1 MKKNRKPAL
10 VNSLFKYEN
19 RSVKILKKT
28 MLILQIALFSVI
40 THAQDYQYQWA
51 HSLLDSVLPNGVLV
65 SGLTTPTNAVEEQAS
80 GVAVDNSGN
89 VIIAGFMNGPYVDLA
104 ASPPIVYQAYNEI
117 FIQKRDSE
125 GKLVWSNYIDVGD
138 HIAISPVRISKDIA
152 IDSEDNIYI
161 CGYLINDTTDFDP
174 GPGEAL
180 VDANSAGNVGF
191 VAKYTKDGVFE
202 FVYTIQ
208 GDVGGELN
216 PRHITIDNN
225 NNILVAGMF
234 EKIVDFDAGPG
245 VQKDTADNVGD
256 NFLLKIDN
264 SGNYIWHLAW
274 GGKYTDNVTD
284 IVFDEAG
291 NSYALGLFHDTIDTD
306 PGDQINILSSS
317 ESNSYISKFDAD
329 GNFLWSTFF
338 KSDSSCLALQLAYK
352 DGKLAVAGDYHDP
365 IEVIWGGTSSFTI
378 PEVTPY
384 YSDNAFVIGI
394 DTSGQYLWHYTPQAS
409 LPDDGSNL
417 FKISASSNGW
427 VVGMTASKFID
438 LDNGPGVESVV
449 YDFYTV
455 YAVGLSETGQ
465 YQWNRKLELDA
476 NGSMELKGLEAQ
488 GKDLYLTG
496 YYDDAPLDVNP
507 NPLDTV
513 LLPKWFSKTT
523 FLVKLSDN
531 IAISMCGDYTIGN
544 SSGMEDYPTLSA
556 ALADLKNATIDCDVT
571 FYIEPG
577 TYNDTINLNSL
588 NNGDYTITFQGLDM
602 ETTIIHPL
610 DGVTADKSGI
620 SIVNTNHIVFKNLT
634 LEMDDISGLKVG
646 YLGNGTKGISI
657 DSASD
662 ILLDSLAL
670 SNSNYV
676 AGENT
681 TEYIASAVSLLD
693 VQNVSITNSQF
704 SGAGVL
710 FFIDGVKDL
719 SIESNIL
726 QDAHAH
732 IYYDWVNG
740 TYADSLAIR
749 NNNFTGPVNTGNSAI
764 YLFSNGLGHIT
775 NVVIENNQIDGMNG
789 GDYGMYLNALDQP
802 VIRNNSIQNITNGVF
817 LEGNLDAL
825 LESNTITNISTLA
838 LNLKNGDGDNIV
850 NNILSSDYRALDA
863 YYLSNLRLVHNTFNA
878 YGSGEG
884 VSIFGATA
892 DSLVIVNNIFS
903 VADTTQYE
911 LAMNF
916 IKATNITMDYN
927 LYSGN
932 ATTYTVV
939 VTQIGGIGMPAY
951 NAATLA
957 DWQTLQSDYDQNSQS
972 FVPSFAGS
980 SDYHITSSSDY
991 RFGIW
996 LNDVNTDIDG
1006 DTRSQAIGIDVG
1018 ADQFAGAV
1026 TVPEITSFT
1035 PESGPIGTSVTLF
1048 GTGFST
1054 LPTDN
1059 TVYFGATRAIVTSA
1073 SSSELMVTV
1082 PPGATYKPITVA
1094 VNGLVAA
1101 SDQPFNVTFDGNGD
1115 ITENMFDTAM
1125 VFDAGPV
1132 TLNRSVLGDLDGN
1145 GFSDLVVNDRA
1156 DSVISIFQNT
1166 SSVAG
1171 DITFAA
1177 KIDFSTAGK
1186 SSNVLLSDF
1195 DGDGKLDITVNYGN
1209 YRGISVFRNNS
1220 GSFLGLDARQDF
1232 TLPGTGPLYSI
1243 ASGDLDG
1250 DGKMDLVEVDGNN
1263 HQVYI
1268 LNNTSSGTGSVDFIL
1283 SDSLN
1288 TGSNPTYVAI
1298 ADIDQ
1303 DQLPDIVTL
1312 NLTGSSISVF
1322 LNTGS
1327 GTFLAKQD
1335 FALTKTP
1342 YNLVIGDMDGDGKVD
1357 IGIPCR
1363 GGTGWVTLFM
1373 NNSTPGSLS
1382 LTRTDIADIEMDW
1395 MVFDDINGD
1404 GKTDIIGKRALKDSV
1419 FIVKNTSTP
1428 GSFNFEPKVTIGLN
1442 GVSANTLRSGDL
1454 NNDHEPD
1461 IIAAGFSFYSPG
1473 GKVAVLRNLSS
1484 ANDFVSFSF
1493 AEQKAPATIDEVNHT
1508 IDIDLLDCTD
1518 PTALVAT
1525 FELSPGATAAIS
1537 GGMGASPVYSGV
1549 TIYDYTNPVYFL
1561 VTSEEGGN
1569 QIWSVTVHANS
1580 HADNVTVFE
1589 EACESYLFDSNLL
1602 TTSGTY
1608 GATFTNQN
1616 GCDSLVTLHLT
1627 IMQPDSIV
1635 QYASACG
1642 SFEFDGNILTTS
1654 GQYYA
1659 NYTNHL
1665 GCDSVVILNL
1675 TVNPMDSV
1683 TVNVSA
1689 CESYTFNGNL
1699 LTTSGLYVANYPD
1712 AMGGCDSVVTLNLT
1726 ILEPSTGTDV
1736 ISACE
1741 SYTWIDGIT
1750 YTESNNSAM
1759 YTLTNA
1765 VGCDSVVTLNLTIL
1779 EPSTGTDIVSACE
1792 SYTWI
1797 DGITYTESN
1806 NTATY
1811 TLTNSVGCDSVVTLN
1826 LTILEPSTG
1835 TDVISACESYTWIDG
1850 ITYTQS
1856 NNTAT
1861 YTLTNAVGCDSIVTL
1876 DLTIA
1881 DTCNVNSVF
1890 GISNSDIRVYPNPVQ
1905 DHLVIELPSADF
1917 SKIEI
1922 VDITGKI
1929 VLTQQIEGKEAAIDN
1944 LNFERG
1950 TYILRIVG
1958 KDQTVNSFLLIKN

>member
-1 MKKNRKPAL
+1 MKKLILINKIKMDRNKKSGL
-10 VNSLFKYEN
+10 VYSHLKYGN
-19 RSVKILKKT
+19 TKSGGILKKA
-28 MLILQIALFSVI
+28 MLILQLALFSVI

-51 HSLLDSVLPNGVLV
+51 GSLLDSILPNGVLV
-65 SGLTTPTNAVEEQAS
+65 SDLTKPTNAVEEQAN

-89 VIIAGFMNGPYVDLA
+89 AIITGIMDGPYVDLA
-104 ASPPIVYQAYNEI
+104 ASPPIVYQAYSVI

-138 HIAISPVRISKDIA
+138 HIGIGPIRISKDIA

-161 CGYLINDTTDFDP
+161 CGYTLLDTTDFDP

-180 VDANSAGNVGF
+180 VVPDSACSAGF

-208 GDVGGELN
+208 GAVGGEFN
-216 PRHITIDNN
+216 PRHITVDNN

-274 GGKYTDNVTD
+274 GCKYTDNVTD

-291 NSYALGLFHDTIDTD
+291 NSYTLGLFHDTIDTD
-306 PGDQINILSSS
+306 PGNQISILSAS

-338 KSDSSCLALQLAYK
+338 KSDSSCLALELAYK

-384 YSDNAFVIGI
+384 YDDNVFVIGI

-409 LPDDGSNL
+409 LPDDFSSIA
-417 FKISASSNGW
+417 KISASSNGW
-427 VVGMTASKFID
+427 IVGMSASKFID
-438 LDNGPGVESVV
+438 LDNGPGVDSVV
-449 YDFYTV
+449 YDFYAV

-465 YQWNRKLELDA
+465 YQWNKKLELDA
-476 NGSMELKGLEAQ
+476 NGSMVLNGLEAQ

-496 YYDDAPLDVNP
+496 YYKGAALDVNP
-507 NPLDTV
+507 NLLDTV

-523 FLVKLSDN
+523 FLVKLTDATSIN
-531 IAISMCGDYTIGN
+531 MCGDYTIGN
-544 SSGMEDYPTLSA
+544 SGGTVDYSTISA
-556 ALADLKNATIDCDVT
+556 AIEDLQNATINCDIT
-571 FYIEPG
+571 FTIEPG
-577 TYNDTINLNSL
+577 TYNDTINLDSL
-588 NNGDYTITFQGLDM
+588 SNGDYTITFRGMDM

-610 DGVTADKSGI
+610 NNIAADKSGI
-620 SIVNTNHIVFKNLT
+620 SIINTNHVVFSNIT
-634 LEMDDISGLKVG
+634 LEMDDISGGKVSN
-646 YLGNGTKGISI
+646 LGNGTKGINI
-657 DSASD
+657 ENATD
-662 ILLDSLAL
+662 IMLDSLVL
-670 SNSNYV
+670 SNSNYTV
-676 AGENT
+676 GDNT

-693 VQNVSITNSQF
+693 VQNVTITNSQF

-710 FFIDGVKDL
+710 FFIDGFKDL
-719 SIESNIL
+719 SIEGNTL

-732 IYYDWVNG
+732 IYCDWING

-749 NNNFTGPVNTGNSAI
+749 NNNFTGPVNTGNSVI
-764 YLFSNGLGHIT
+764 YFFSNGLGHIT

-817 LEGNLDAL
+817 LEGNLEAL
-825 LESNTITNISTLA
+825 FESNTITDISTLA

-850 NNILSSDYRALDA
+850 NNILASDNRALAA
-863 YYLSNLRLVHNTFNA
+863 YALSNLRLVHNTFNA

-884 VSIFGATA
+884 VFIFGATA

-939 VTQIGGIGMPAY
+939 VSQIGGVGMPAY

-957 DWQTLQSDYDQNSQS
+957 DWQTIQSDYDQNSQS

-980 SDYHITSSSDY
+980 GDYHITSLDY
-991 RFGIW
+991 RFGTW
-996 LNDVNTDIDG
+996 LSDVNTDIDG
-1006 DTRSQAIGIDVG
+1006 DTRSQAIGVDVG

-1035 PESGPIGTSVTLF
+1035 PESGPVGTSVTLF

-1054 LPTDN
+1054 LPLNN

-1101 SDQPFNVTFDGNGD
+1101 SAQPFKVTFDGNGD

-1125 VFDAGPV
+1125 VFDAGDIE
-1132 TLNRSVLGDLDGN
+1132 LRYADLGDINGDGL
-1145 GFSDLVVNDRA
+1145 SDIVFTSRT
-1156 DSVISIFQNT
+1156 DSIFSIFQNT

-1171 DITFAA
+1171 DINLASKTDFATRGNA
-1177 KIDFSTAGK
+1177 ND
-1186 SSNVLLSDF
+1186 VLLTDF
-1195 DGDGKLDITVNYGN
+1195 DGDGKLDVAVNYGD
-1209 YRGISVFRNNS
+1209 YRGISVFRNNT
-1220 GSFLGLDARQDF
+1220 GSIINFDVRQDF
-1232 TLPGTGPLYSI
+1232 DLPGTGPLNSI
-1243 ASGDLDG
+1243 ASGDFNG
-1250 DGKMDLVEVDGNN
+1250 DGKMDLAEVDFNN
-1263 HQVYI
+1263 HLVYI
-1268 LNNTSSGTGSVDFIL
+1268 FTNTSAGVGSVDFNL
-1283 SDSLN
+1283 SDSLI
-1288 TGSNPTYVAI
+1288 TGTNPLNVAI

-1303 DQLPDIVTL
+1303 DQLPDIVVL
-1312 NLTGSSISVF
+1312 NSTGSSISVF

-1327 GTFLAKQD
+1327 GTFSAKQD
-1335 FALTKTP
+1335 FAIPSTP
-1342 YNLVIGDMDGDGKVD
+1342 FDLVIGDMDGDGVVD
-1357 IGIPCR
+1357 IGVPYVN
-1363 GGTGWVTLFM
+1363 GGASKITLFQ
-1373 NNSTPGSLS
+1373 NNSTPGNLS
-1382 LTRTDIADIEMDW
+1382 LTGVDVADVNMRW
-1395 MVFDDINGD
+1395 MTFDDINGD
-1404 GKTDIIGKRALKDSV
+1404 GKTDIIGSYSAYDTLYM
-1419 FIVKNTSTP
+1419 IKNTSTP
-1428 GSFNFEPKVTIGLN
+1428 GSFSFGSQVTTGLN
-1442 GVSANTLRSGDL
+1442 GVYPISLCSGDL
-1454 NNDHEPD
+1454 NNDNEPD
-1461 IIAAGFSFYSPG
+1461 VIAVGYSNPTLADPTYAG
-1473 GKVAVLRNLSS
+1473 KLAVLRNLSS

-1518 PTALVAT
+1518 PSALVAT
-1525 FELSPGATAAIS
+1525 FTLSPGATAAIV
-1537 GGMGASPVYSGV
+1537 GTMGSTPVTSGV
-1549 TIYDYTNPVYFL
+1549 TIYNYTAPVNFL
-1561 VTSEEGGN
+1561 VTSETN
-1569 QIWSVTVHANS
+1569 VNAIWTVTVHANS
-1580 HADNVTVFE
+1580 FAENSFE
-1589 EACESYLFDSNLL
+1589 FKESCESYMFDGNLL
-1602 TTSGTY
+1602 TSTGTY
-1608 GATFTNQN
+1608 QATFTNQQ
-1616 GCDSLVTLHLT
+1616 GCDSVVTLYLD
-1627 IMQPDSIV
+1627 ILQPDSIV
-1635 QYASACG
+1635 QYASACE
-1642 SFEFDGNILTTS
+1642 SYEFEGNTLTTS
-1654 GQYYA
+1654 GQYQA
-1659 NYTNHL
+1659 NYTNKW
-1665 GCDSVVILNL
+1665 GCDSVIILNL
-1675 TVNPMDSV
+1675 TVNYPDSV
-1683 TVNVSA
+1683 TIDESA
-1689 CESYTFNGNL
+1689 CESYLFDGNV
-1699 LTTSGLYVANYPD
+1699 LTTSGTYVANFPNL
-1712 AMGGCDSVVTLNLT
+1712 MGGCDSVVTLNLT

-1750 YTESNNSAM
+1750 YTESNNTATYS
-1759 YTLTNA
+1759 LTNA
-1765 VGCDSVVTLNLTIL
+1765 
-1779 EPSTGTDIVSACE
+1779 E
-1792 SYTWI
+1792 
-1797 DGITYTESN
+1797 
-1806 NTATY
+1806 
-1811 TLTNSVGCDSVVTLN
+1811 
-1826 LTILEPSTG
+1826 
-1835 TDVISACESYTWIDG
+1835 
-1850 ITYTQS
+1850 
-1856 NNTAT
+1856 
-1861 YTLTNAVGCDSIVTL
+1861 GCDSIVTL
-1876 DLTIA
+1876 NLTI
-1881 DTCNVNSVF
+1881 DTCIPTSVS

-1929 VLTQQIEGKEAAIDN
+1929 VLTQQIEGKEAVIN
-1944 LNFERG
+1944 NVNFESG
-1950 TYILRIVG
+1950 TYVLRIVG
-1958 KDQTVNSFLLIKN
+1958 KSQWTNTILLIKN